1 MTSINHERGSVRFNL
16 VGETEFFFTPT
27 NRIFLKHQGK
37 IITPR
42 LVGSAFVKYDD
53 RLFQPTPE
61 VAEAVLR
68 VLKKQHEIRFF
79 WPSPEEDEIAFQY
92 N

>member
-1 MTSINHERGSVRFNL
+1 MMAVNNERGSVRFNL
-16 VGETEFFFTPT
+16 VGKTEFFFTPT
-27 NRIFLKHQGK
+27 NRIFLQHEGK

-42 LVGSAFVKYDD
+42 LIGSSFVKYDD
-53 RLFQPTPE
+53 KNFEPTPA

-79 WPSPEEDEIAFQY
+79 WPSYEEDEIAFQY